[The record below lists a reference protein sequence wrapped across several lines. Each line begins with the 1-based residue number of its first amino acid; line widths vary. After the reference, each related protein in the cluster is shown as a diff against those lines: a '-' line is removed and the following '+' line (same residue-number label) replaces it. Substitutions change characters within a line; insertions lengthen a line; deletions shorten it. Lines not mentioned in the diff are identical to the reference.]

1 MEYIVQTTSGKVCGF
16 AEQDIVKYL
25 GIPYA
30 KPPVGALRYKRAVSV
45 EPWSGIF
52 EADHFGEKS
61 VQFFNGENQGSED
74 CLTINIS
81 APKEAEK
88 LPVLVF
94 IHGGG
99 YNTGS
104 AADPL
109 LFGDAFVQKGIVYV
123 TFQYRL
129 NVLGFY
135 DFQMYPGCEDF
146 DSNCG
151 LSDHLLAMR
160 WIQENI
166 KAFGGDPDRITIAGE
181 SAGGTSVTMLMAAPG
196 AKGTFQQAISSSGIH
211 NGVFTPEM
219 QKKHV
224 EMLMEGMGWTEKD
237 LPKLKTMDPFAPL
250 AAHEFGAKMHQYRYP
265 GIFLPSPV
273 IDDLLPERIIEA
285 IEGGSA
291 KGIKLMIGSNHD
303 EGTFFVR
310 DKDTNFPN
318 SWEMI
323 ASMFVKNGHAD
334 ALPRVRK
341 YYEQFGERAFIE
353 FATDYAFRMPAT
365 RVAQAQRTHGPVYL
379 YQFDFAPKKAQEMG
393 FGASHAMDLTYE
405 YGEPNKGFGQF
416 LHEGEDPAVIQSVT
430 DAMHGAW
437 VSFVKTGVPCEEW
450 PVYEGY
456 KSPMRIY
463 DRETRTETVDRTELM
478 QVWNGLKFYAE

>member
-1 MEYIVQTTSGKVCGF
+1 MEYIVQTTAGKVQGF
-16 AEQDIVKYL
+16 LKDGVVNFL

-30 KPPVGALRYKRAVSV
+30 QPPVGALRYKRAVPM
-45 EPWSGIF
+45 EPWSGVF
-52 EADHFGEKS
+52 QADHYGEKS
-61 VQFFNGENQGSED
+61 VQWNQDHGEGSED
-74 CLTINIS
+74 CLTMNVRC
-81 APKEAEK
+81 PEGAEN

-104 AADPL
+104 ANDPL
-109 LFGDAFVQKGIVYV
+109 IHGDAFVKKGIVYV

-135 DFQMYPGCEDF
+135 DFSTYPGCEDF
-146 DSNCG
+146 DSNCAV
-151 LSDHLLAMR
+151 SDHLLAMR

-166 KAFGGDPDRITIAGE
+166 RAFGGDPNRVTISGE
-181 SAGGTSVTMLMAAPG
+181 SAGGTSVSLLMALPG

-211 NGVFTPEM
+211 NGVFTPAM

-224 EMLMEGMGWTEKD
+224 EMLMEGMGWNEAD
-237 LPKLKTMDPFAPL
+237 LPKLKTIDPYAPL
-250 AAHEFGAKMHQYRYP
+250 IAHEFGAKMHQYRYP

-273 IDDLLPERIIEA
+273 IDDLLPERIIES
-285 IEGGSA
+285 IEAGSA
-291 KGIKLMIGSNHD
+291 EGVRLMIGSNHD

-323 ASMFVKNGHAD
+323 ASMFVKNGNEA
-334 ALPRVRK
+334 ALPRVRQ
-341 YYEQFGERAFIE
+341 YYERFGERAFIE

-365 RVAQAQRTHGPVYL
+365 RVAEAQRAHGPVYL

-393 FGASHAMDLTYE
+393 FGASHALDLTYE
-405 YGEPNKGFGQF
+405 YGEPNKGFGGF
-416 LHEGEDPAVIQSVT
+416 LHDGEDPAVIQRVT

-437 VSFVKTGVPCEEW
+437 VNFVKTGVPCADW
-450 PVYEGY
+450 PVCEGY

-478 QVWNGLKFYAE
+478 QVWDGLKFYAD

>member
-1 MEYIVQTTSGKVCGF
+1 MDPVVQTTYGKVRGF
-16 AEQDIVKYL
+16 MQDGIVNYL

-30 KPPVGALRYKRAVSV
+30 KPPVGALRYRRAEPM
-45 EPWSGIF
+45 EPWSGVL
-52 EADHFGEKS
+52 EANQYGAKS
-61 VQFFNGENQGSED
+61 VQFFDGKCQGSED
-74 CLTINIS
+74 CLTVNIRCPEG
-81 APKEAEK
+81 AKD

-109 LFGDAFVQKGIVYV
+109 IAGDAFVRKDIVYV

-135 DFQMYPGCEDF
+135 DFNVYPECADF
-146 DSNCG
+146 ASNCAV
-151 LSDHLLAMR
+151 SDHLLAMH

-166 KAFGGDPDRITIAGE
+166 RAFGGDPDRITIAGE
-181 SAGGTSVTMLMAAPG
+181 SAGGTSVTLLMALPE
-196 AKGTFQQAISSSGIH
+196 AKGTFAQVISSSGIH

-224 EMLMEGMGWTEKD
+224 EMFMEGMGWTTKD
-237 LPKLKTMDPFAPL
+237 LPKLKELDPYAVL
-250 AAHEFGAKMHQYRYP
+250 QAHEFGAKMHQYRYP

-285 IEGGSA
+285 IQGGSA
-291 KGIKLMIGSNHD
+291 EGIRLMIGCNHD

-323 ASMFVKNGHAD
+323 ASMFVKNGNEH
-334 ALPRVRK
+334 ALPRVRQ

-353 FATDYAFRMPAT
+353 FATDYAFRMPAM
-365 RVAQAQRTHGPVYL
+365 RVAEAQRGHGPVYL
-379 YQFDFAPKKAQEMG
+379 YQFDFAPKKAREIG

-405 YGEPNKGFGQF
+405 YGEPTKGFGQF

-437 VSFVKTGVPCEEW
+437 VDFVKTGVPSKEW
-450 PVYEGY
+450 PTYEGY
-456 KSPMRIY
+456 QSPMRIY

-478 QVWNGLKFYAE
+478 WVWDGLKFYAD